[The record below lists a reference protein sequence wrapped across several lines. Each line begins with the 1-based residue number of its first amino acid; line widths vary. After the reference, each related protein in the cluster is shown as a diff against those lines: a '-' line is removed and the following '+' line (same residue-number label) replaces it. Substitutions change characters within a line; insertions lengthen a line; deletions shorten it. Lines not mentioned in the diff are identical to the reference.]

1 MLFLHSIKST
11 HHTKVLILGLAANKG
26 GISLKQLNLTG
37 EMNNSTILFDSEVNK
52 LKIIVNEL
60 DTDNKIVER

>member
-1 MLFLHSIKST
+1 
-11 HHTKVLILGLAANKG
+11 
-26 GISLKQLNLTG
+26 
-37 EMNNSTILFDSEVNK
+37 MNNSTILFDSEVNK